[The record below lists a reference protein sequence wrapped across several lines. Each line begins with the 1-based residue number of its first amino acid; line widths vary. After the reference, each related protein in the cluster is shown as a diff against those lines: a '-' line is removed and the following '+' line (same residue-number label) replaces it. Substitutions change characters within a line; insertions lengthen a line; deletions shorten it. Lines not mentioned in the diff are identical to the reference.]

1 MPVLLQNIY
10 HPARYEI
17 INKNPLTIFD
27 GAHNENAIDNFIS
40 ITKDLYKNCQ
50 KTFVVSII
58 KTKDYKTIL
67 EKLLTAFPDS
77 TYIFTSGNNLEKFL
91 SSDILFEEATKILPN
106 NKNLYTNNFK
116 EAINSLQSEVNFIV
130 GSFYTYSSI
139 NLK

>member
-1 MPVLLQNIY
+1 M
-10 HPARYEI
+10 
-17 INKNPLTIFD
+17 
-27 GAHNENAIDNFIS
+27 
-40 ITKDLYKNCQ
+40 
-50 KTFVVSII
+50 VSII